1 MDICESQLISSIDE
15 NCQELLVIALDL
27 NLTSLARACGEQIIK
42 NMVNQDLEDYNE
54 IFPEI
59 GCEYLGVKREKILK
73 EVYGLLRFDILQKK
87 IDLEY
92 Q

>member
-1 MDICESQLISSIDE
+1 
-15 NCQELLVIALDL
+15 
-27 NLTSLARACGEQIIK
+27 
-42 NMVNQDLEDYNE
+42 MVNQDLEDYNE

-59 GCEYLGVKREKILK
+59 GCEFLGVKREKILK

-92 Q
+92 QEAKNSAKTIDSEGDREEKENYEAVS